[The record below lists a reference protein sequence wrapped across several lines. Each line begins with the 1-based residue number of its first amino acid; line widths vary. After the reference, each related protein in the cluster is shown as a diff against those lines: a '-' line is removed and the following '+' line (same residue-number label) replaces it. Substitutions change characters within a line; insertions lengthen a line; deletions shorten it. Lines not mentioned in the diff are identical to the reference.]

1 MTPEKM
7 EEAAPSKQ
15 VMTIR
20 GICRHGKVRFM
31 AVDEPRVIDA
41 KVKRE
46 IGKMVA
52 AGYTM
57 DRVTVEEAR
66 KSDMHC
72 QACGDKP

>member
-1 MTPEKM
+1 MAM
-7 EEAAPSKQ
+7 A
-15 VMTIR
+15 IR
-20 GICRHGKVRFM
+20 GICPHGKVRFM

-46 IGKMVA
+46 IGQMVA
-52 AGYTM
+52 AGFTM

-72 QACGDKP
+72 ADCDSKKGKP